1 MNLLKN
7 RFLIGCICIVLAF
20 VIGFVAVPLLTNKMN
35 NKVSIVVLSRDV
47 VKGQQIT
54 PDYVRNIDIS
64 ESDMLY
70 ASGDYFS
77 SVEDL
82 RKNVYYASID
92 MKTNDVLI
100 QSKVSRDKPYADQT
114 YRELGDNEYAVSVS
128 VNSLPQ
134 SVSAKI
140 AVGDI
145 VMPVLYADGASRIN
159 PNIMYLEVINIV
171 NSTAEDINK
180 QGDSASD
187 IPSVVT
193 FKVNLQQALDLVACE
208 NETSIHL
215 SLVCRGDDYKKAQLL
230 ARQQSYLEAN
240 HPISPDAWFLYED
253 DRQIED
259 ISADGNKQAEAAA
272 VPAAEQAG

>member
-272 VPAAEQAG
+272 APAAEQAG